1 MYDPGMFFW
10 RLGELLGKAN
20 VGCTGAVIFVLLI
33 AGGSLGLVLLTWW
46 VVLHSLR

>member
-1 MYDPGMFFW
+1 MFYW
-10 RLGELLGKAN
+10 RLRDLLAKSN